1 MSTEGGDPRDES
13 HSTGPDGAPGDSG
26 VRADLSALDGPR
38 VRTRPG
44 RRRFIGR
51 DLTSGSVPKN
61 LWYLAW
67 PQTVE
72 GVFNALDQMA
82 DLFWAAKVAGFQAI
96 GGVGVAQAFAH
107 LIMMARMG
115 LDVAMQSM
123 VARAVG
129 ARQID
134 LASRIAIQSVVMTVL
149 VSLVLMSVGIGLT
162 STLLSIVAVSDEVIA
177 ITVVYL
183 QLQFVGTAVQGF
195 RQSTGSA
202 LQASGDALTPMK
214 ATLLARGVHLA
225 LSPVMIFGWLGFPE
239 MGIPGAAMANIVAQA
254 VGAVW
259 NIYALF
265 TGTSRLQLSLRG
277 FSPDFAII
285 WRQIKIAVPASGT
298 QLERGLSEL
307 VLVRVVAPF
316 GDIALSAYALT
327 RRLERL
333 THIGSMGL
341 GRASGILVGQN
352 LGANLPE
359 RARSTVRWAMAYV
372 FAIRGSAGVILFL
385 FPAFWVGIFNDNPE
399 FVAVAIVWIQIQAIG
414 GMFMGGGQ
422 VMQQSFNVAGDTLA
436 PLLVTFMSMW
446 VLEVPVAI
454 LLTRDFATVGQYGP
468 LGQYGIPIA
477 IGLAMF
483 GRLALYTL
491 YFRTGRWLNVQV
503 LDRAH

>member
-1 MSTEGGDPRDES
+1 
-13 HSTGPDGAPGDSG
+13 
-26 VRADLSALDGPR
+26 
-38 VRTRPG
+38 
-44 RRRFIGR
+44 
-51 DLTSGSVPKN
+51 
-61 LWYLAW
+61 
-67 PQTVE
+67 
-72 GVFNALDQMA
+72 
-82 DLFWAAKVAGFQAI
+82 
-96 GGVGVAQAFAH
+96 
-107 LIMMARMG
+107 MMARMG

-385 FPAFWVGIFNDNPE
+385 FPC
-399 FVAVAIVWIQIQAIG
+399 
-414 GMFMGGGQ
+414 
-422 VMQQSFNVAGDTLA
+422 
-436 PLLVTFMSMW
+436 LL
-446 VLEVPVAI
+446 
-454 LLTRDFATVGQYGP
+454 
-468 LGQYGIPIA
+468 
-477 IGLAMF
+477 
-483 GRLALYTL
+483 GRHLQ
-491 YFRTGRWLNVQV
+491 RQP
-503 LDRAH
+503 

>member
-1 MSTEGGDPRDES
+1 MVQHGPAINHSPRA
-13 HSTGPDGAPGDSG
+13 GARTHCPL
-26 VRADLSALDGPR
+26 RAAIRGTNPTQPARTARPAIRASAPDLSALDGPQ

-265 TGTSRLQLSLRG
+265 TGTSAPTAESSRLLAGLRDHLAANQDC
-277 FSPDFAII
+277 SPGVWHA
-285 WRQIKIAVPASGT
+285 
-298 QLERGLSEL
+298 
-307 VLVRVVAPF
+307 
-316 GDIALSAYALT
+316 ALSGASPNWCSSAWSRRSATSRSRPT
-327 RRLERL
+327 R
-333 THIGSMGL
+333 
-341 GRASGILVGQN
+341 
-352 LGANLPE
+352 
-359 RARSTVRWAMAYV
+359 
-372 FAIRGSAGVILFL
+372 
-385 FPAFWVGIFNDNPE
+385 
-399 FVAVAIVWIQIQAIG
+399 
-414 GMFMGGGQ
+414 
-422 VMQQSFNVAGDTLA
+422 
-436 PLLVTFMSMW
+436 
-446 VLEVPVAI
+446 
-454 LLTRDFATVGQYGP
+454 
-468 LGQYGIPIA
+468 
-477 IGLAMF
+477 
-483 GRLALYTL
+483 
-491 YFRTGRWLNVQV
+491 
-503 LDRAH
+503 